1 MHQDF
6 KELLSAF
13 NAGQVRYLIVR
24 GYAVSFHAQP
34 RATKDLD
41 ILIGADAENSKA
53 VFAALAKFGAPIE
66 GLSAKDFAEPD
77 NFFRIGTPPVMV
89 DIMPKIIGVEFEEA
103 WKRRVDVRIDNDLS
117 VPFISRED
125 LLVAKLSAGRA
136 QDLIDVDA
144 LRESDQSQ
152 YIEEQQ
158 RPVSPVTE
166 ARSELDRIK
175 KEEREEWLTQRE
187 QKGASPTLE
196 EIRAK
201 GCEDWLKLR
210 QQRTQESSRDPQHR
224 SAERD
229 QETKPKDS
237 SADGT
242 CFGQK
247 VGPVWGSSVYVK
259 HANAWK
265 WTFGINVPALREGV

>member
-13 NAGQVRYLIVR
+13 NAGQVRYLIVG

-53 VFAALAKFGAPIE
+53 VYAALAKFGAPIE
-66 GLSAKDFAEPD
+66 GLSAQDFAEPD
-77 NFFRIGTPPVMV
+77 NFFRMGTPPVMV
-89 DIMPKIIGVEFEEA
+89 DIMPEISGVEFEEA
-103 WKRRVDVRIDNDLS
+103 WRRRVDVRIDDDLS

-144 LRESDQSQ
+144 LRESKRGQ
-152 YIEEQQ
+152 EFERQQ
-158 RPVSPVTE
+158 RPAPSVSS
-166 ARSELDRIK
+166 ARNELDEI
-175 KEEREEWLTQRE
+175 KEEGREDWLWQQE
-187 QKGASPTLE
+187 QQGSSPTLE
-196 EIRAK
+196 GLRAK
-201 GCEDWLKLR
+201 GREDWLKLR
-210 QQRTQESSRDPQHR
+210 EQQTRENSRDPQDR

-229 QETKPKDS
+229 QDAEPKDLPGRP
-237 SADGT
+237 DKGLDDDL
-242 CFGQK
+242 
-247 VGPVWGSSVYVK
+247 
-259 HANAWK
+259 N
-265 WTFGINVPALREGV
+265 E

>member
-13 NAGQVRYLIVR
+13 NAGQVRYLIVG

-53 VFAALAKFGAPIE
+53 VYAALAKFGAPIE

-77 NFFRIGTPPVMV
+77 NFFRMGTPPVMV
-89 DIMPKIIGVEFEEA
+89 DIMPKISGVEFEEA
-103 WKRRVDVRIDNDLS
+103 WRRRVDVRIDDELS

-144 LRESDQSQ
+144 LRESNQSQ
-152 YIEEQQ
+152 EIEQ
-158 RPVSPVTE
+158 RPAPPVAS
-166 ARSELDRIK
+166 ARNELDQIK
-175 KEEREEWLTQRE
+175 KEGCEDWLRQRE
-187 QKGASPTLE
+187 QKGSSLTLE

-201 GCEDWLKLR
+201 GREDWLKLR
-210 QQRTQESSRDPQHR
+210 QRQTRENSRDPQDR

-229 QETKPKDS
+229 QDAKPKDL
-237 SADGT
+237 
-242 CFGQK
+242 
-247 VGPVWGSSVYVK
+247 
-259 HANAWK
+259 
-265 WTFGINVPALREGV
+265 PASPDKGLDDDLN

>member
-13 NAGQVRYLIVR
+13 NAGQVRYLIVG

-53 VFAALAKFGAPIE
+53 VYAALAKFGAPIE

-77 NFFRIGTPPVMV
+77 NFFRMGTPPVMV
-89 DIMPKIIGVEFEEA
+89 DIMPKIGGVEFEEA
-103 WKRRVDVRIDNDLS
+103 WRRRVDVRIDDDLS

-152 YIEEQQ
+152 GIEQQQ
-158 RPVSPVTE
+158 RPAPPVTS
-166 ARSELDRIK
+166 ARNELDQIM
-175 KEEREEWLTQRE
+175 KEGREDWLRQRE
-187 QKGASPTLE
+187 KKGSSLTLE
-196 EIRAK
+196 EIRGK
-201 GCEDWLKLR
+201 GREDWSKLP
-210 QQRTQESSRDPQHR
+210 QQHTRENSRDPQDR

-229 QETKPKDS
+229 QDARTKDLPEG
-237 SADGT
+237 SAKGLDDDL
-242 CFGQK
+242 
-247 VGPVWGSSVYVK
+247 
-259 HANAWK
+259 N
-265 WTFGINVPALREGV
+265 